1 MKRHNMKKNIKITKT
16 MTLEQILDKDPN
28 VAPILLGFG
37 LHCLG
42 CPMSRMESIEDASA
56 VHGIDADLL
65 VEKLNEYFSG
75 KK

>member
-1 MKRHNMKKNIKITKT
+1 MKKNIKITKT